1 MAFQRTKTM
10 LRFIVSSRLYSPPAK
25 TSTVFNFSSPAVED
39 DRNDRVSFRE
49 LRGREI
55 RIRSDWLRSQSW
67 IHGHKSMI
75 TKLRRSSFVEACWV
89 KWVNSSRSLERKSRC
104 IYTSGRIIGTW
115 QRHIRS
121 DPVRICFLFCSYTPS
136 ISFLVRKLD
145 YRDGVT
151 AALAPVNHRIR
162 RRYS

>member
-10 LRFIVSSRLYSPPAK
+10 LRFIVSSRLYSPLLPPRK
-25 TSTVFNFSSPAVED
+25 RQPFSTFLLQPWRT

-75 TKLRRSSFVEACWV
+75 TKLRRSMLSKMSELV
-89 KWVNSSRSLERKSRC
+89 SIPRKEVSMY